1 MVYLPFSLNIQCISD
16 TKPTQCTVYSYI
28 NDNKHVIRSKICS
41 IWFLRCLK
49 SAIFVHDKGSELLT
63 QYLFTLESTPVLS
76 DPCTAGSYLSSARL
90 STFPWSTQSRLWTQ
104 FRRVSLTEPQE
115 IGPTT
120 GSQSVICCHW
130 DTIDP
135 MRAMCECGFPIFLKL
150 PGCVLSNAASFLMFL
165 LFFFLESRGCV

>member
-1 MVYLPFSLNIQCISD
+1 MFDLIS
-16 TKPTQCTVYSYI
+16 SM
-28 NDNKHVIRSKICS
+28 S
-41 IWFLRCLK
+41 K

-63 QYLFTLESTPVLS
+63 QYLFTFESTPVLS

-130 DTIDP
+130 DTIEMPKTKRLQYDAQFKLEAIIKAEENENRYTF
-135 MRAMCECGFPIFLKL
+135 MLINLLYHAYVVVHVYFLGNIVSDECGSHLHFD
-150 PGCVLSNAASFLMFL
+150 
-165 LFFFLESRGCV
+165 

>member
-28 NDNKHVIRSKICS
+28 NDNKHVICSKICS
-41 IWFLRCLK
+41 IWFLWCLK

-63 QYLFTLESTPVLS
+63 QYLFTFESIPVLS

-130 DTIDP
+130 DTID
-135 MRAMCECGFPIFLKL
+135 R
-150 PGCVLSNAASFLMFL
+150 VLSNVASFLMFS
-165 LFFFLESRGCV
+165 LFFSWKVGGASNPELRLMARKLR